1 MATDIASATM
11 NYHNEHEPKTAAW
24 LRCLIE
30 DGLLPPGHVDERTI
44 EDVTPTDLKGYT
56 QCHFFAGIG
65 GWPHALDLAGWRNRP
80 CWTGSPPCQPFS
92 RAGEKQ
98 GVDDARHL
106 WPTLR
111 RLIGKCNPPVFFGE
125 QVASKDT
132 VEWIDRVGDEM
143 ENLGYAFGAAG
154 LPACGVGLYQR
165 RRRWY
170 FVAYAASFQAGAK
183 KPSQRGEGVREAQ
196 QERDEPHR
204 RVSVHEGW
212 KDRVS
217 EPGIPLVVD
226 GFPGIVDAISG
237 AGNAIC
243 PPLAVEFIKAADL
256 HSPLNSLLSQ
266 PASE

>member
-1 MATDIASATM
+1 VIQERRTNRGWQGFARHLLGVRGKTSCFEPESQTGDQSA
-11 NYHNEHEPKTAAW
+11 H
-24 LRCLIE
+24 LRLVE
-30 DGLLPPGHVDERTI
+30 VHPR
-44 EDVTPTDLKGYT
+44 
-56 QCHFFAGIG
+56 
-65 GWPHALDLAGWRNRP
+65 
-80 CWTGSPPCQPFS
+80 
-92 RAGEKQ
+92 GEE
-98 GVDDARHL
+98 DARHL

-111 RLIGKCNPPVFFGE
+111 RLIGECKPPVFFGE

-132 VEWIDRVGDEM
+132 VGWLDDVGDEM

-170 FVAYAASFQAGAK
+170 FVAYAKGVQTRTTQ
-183 KPSQRGEGVREAQ
+183 PSQRGEGVREAQ

-204 RVSVHEGW
+204 RVSVHAGW

-226 GFPGIVDAISG
+226 GFPGLVDAISG

-243 PPLAVEFIKAADL
+243 PPLAVEFIKAADFL
-256 HSPLNSLLSQ
+256 PHNID
-266 PASE
+266 